1 MDLFV
6 TQNAHGNQITQ
17 LPQFQPT
24 YPLDF
29 IQEDAMKGGLNGS

>member
-6 TQNAHGNQITQ
+6 TQYAQGTRITQ

-29 IQEDAMKGGLNGS
+29 IQEVAMKGGLNGS